1 MAKTASDKPS
11 APAEE
16 ELKRKKKQA
25 RQEAKLMLEIEEAK
39 KDLKKAQKKQSKAQA
54 RLEARSTSL
63 HTLEA
68 HLAEVRAQNLEP
80 EIAAPPQSAEPE
92 PQQELSELESSIV
105 SSNGRQLASPEQE
118 DQGEITTLTGQ
129 ATALPQVESGIGTAS
144 ASPET
149 GTSTSTDEEQKPPFV
164 EEVMARSGEEVV
176 QDNETATETEPA
188 PTATTPGRTP
198 AQKTA
203 AARKPAATKRPASQS
218 TTTKRPPGQS
228 TTTKRPASRSQSTR
242 KPPTATENKGL

>member
-1 MAKTASDKPS
+1 MAKTASNKPS

-105 SSNGRQLASPEQE
+105 SSNGKQLASTEQE
-118 DQGEITTLTGQ
+118 DQGEITALTDQ
-129 ATALPQVESGIGTAS
+129 ATALPQ
-144 ASPET
+144 
-149 GTSTSTDEEQKPPFV
+149 
-164 EEVMARSGEEVV
+164 EEVMSRTGEEVV
-176 QDNETATETEPA
+176 QDKETATETESA
-188 PTATTPGRTP
+188 PTATTPGRAP

-203 AARKPAATKRPASQS
+203 AARKPAATKRPAGQATATKRPASQS
-218 TTTKRPPGQS
+218 TA
-228 TTTKRPASRSQSTR
+228 TKRPASRSQSTR
-242 KPPTATENKGL
+242 RPPSDTVNKGL